1 MPETS
6 SILSLKQT
14 IDSSQII
21 NRLIKDAHAILRQ
34 KFRQEKSALSNA
46 ANDWQQLYFCVCCA
60 TSLIV
65 VKMVSLESAI
75 GTSRVPPPSETDLR
89 LFSS

>member
-34 KFRQEKSALSNA
+34 KFRQEKSALTNA
-46 ANDWQQLYFCVCCA
+46 AND
-60 TSLIV
+60 
-65 VKMVSLESAI
+65 
-75 GTSRVPPPSETDLR
+75 
-89 LFSS
+89 